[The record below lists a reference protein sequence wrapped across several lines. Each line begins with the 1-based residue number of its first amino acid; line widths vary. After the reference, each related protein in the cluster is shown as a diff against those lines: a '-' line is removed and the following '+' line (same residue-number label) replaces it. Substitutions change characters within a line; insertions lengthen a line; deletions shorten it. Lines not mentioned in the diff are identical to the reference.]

1 MFQLAVVALTALA
14 NTIIALAVYKRNPR
28 SATHLLLASL
38 SLITALWTVFNFLA
52 LQPGSEATRLFW
64 VKVVMFVTTPYG
76 TVIYLLAETFPGAI
90 LNIRKRKK
98 WFLII
103 FNIITAAFAISPYMF
118 TQVKNLP
125 GGSFELVPGP
135 AIILFAI
142 AFVGF
147 MTAGFVRLISK
158 FRHSRGLLRQQLLL
172 FLLGLIISFT
182 LLTLTNFIAVV
193 VFRTL
198 QLTALGPPF
207 TLILFG
213 MMVYA
218 ILRHRFLDINYL
230 VARAVSY
237 TLLLTSFV
245 GVYVAVLFAATRIV
259 PDSVNSTV
267 LSVVITLVV
276 ALSFNPLRSLVE
288 AISDRF
294 FFQRRYD
301 TEELLNKLTQIMAT
315 EINVQTMAEKLVTE
329 VAGQLRLTTAA
340 CVIFDGKSIVGV
352 ETIGF
357 KDHKKLEINELKKLV
372 LQQENQHIIFE
383 EVNDESKK
391 KVLRQSGIQAVFALN
406 VKQKNV
412 GLFII
417 GPKASGEIL
426 TDHDIDF
433 LTIFAPQAAI
443 ALQNAQSYRRIQQ
456 FSRTL
461 EKKVAERTEELKE
474 TQLRSLRKAKE
485 LLHLKDEFVFIATHD
500 LGTPVT
506 AIQGYTHLLD
516 AGKEKFSKDT
526 KENIAALSE
535 ASERLKQLTDD
546 LLQVARSDSGVIKIS
561 PTEINLYDSITAAIT
576 QLQPQAASRS
586 VKFVFKPISKKV
598 MVLADVEKVAE
609 VMENLLSNAVK
620 YNKEKGTV
628 TVTLSKKAGK
638 AEVSVTD
645 TGIGIPAAKQR
656 QVFQKFFRAQQNGA
670 ESVPGTGLGLFLV
683 KVLLKKMEGDITFT
697 SVENQGSTF
706 TFTLPLVRGSK
717 T

>member
-1 MFQLAVVALTALA
+1 MLQLAVVALTALA

-76 TVIYLLAETFPGAI
+76 TVIYLLAETFPGAT
-90 LNIRKRKK
+90 LDIRKRKQL
-98 WFLII
+98 FLLI
-103 FNIITAAFAISPYMF
+103 FNLITAAFAISPYMF
-118 TQVKNLP
+118 TQLKNLP

-147 MTAGFVRLISK
+147 MSAGFVRLISK
-158 FRHSRGLLRQQLLL
+158 FRRSKGLLRQQLLL
-172 FLLGLIISFT
+172 FLLGLVISFT

-193 VFRTL
+193 IFRTL

-207 TLILFG
+207 TLILFA

-230 VARAVSY
+230 VARTVSY

-259 PDSVNSTV
+259 PTSVDSTV

-276 ALSFNPLRSLVE
+276 ALSFNPLRTLVE
-288 AISDRF
+288 AVSDRF

-301 TEELLNKLTQIMAT
+301 TEQLLNRLTQIMAT
-315 EINVQTMAEKLVTE
+315 EIDVQTMAEKLVAE
-329 VAGQLRLTTAA
+329 VASQLRLTAAA
-340 CVIFDGKSIVGV
+340 CVIFDGKSVAGV
-352 ETIGF
+352 ETVGF
-357 KDHKKLEINELKKLV
+357 KEHKKLAISEFKKLV
-372 LQQENQHIIFE
+372 LQQENQPIIFE
-383 EVNDESKK
+383 ELKDETRKK
-391 KVLRQSGIQAVFALN
+391 LLRRDEIQAVFGLN
-406 VKQKNV
+406 IKHKNV
-412 GLFII
+412 GLFIV

-433 LTIFAPQAAI
+433 FTIFAPQAAI

-506 AIQGYTHLLD
+506 AIQGYTHLLSK
-516 AGKEKFSKDT
+516 GKETFSKDA
-526 KENIAALSE
+526 KENIDALTE

-561 PTEINLYDSITAAIT
+561 PSEVNLYDSITAAIT
-576 QLQPQAASRS
+576 QLQPQARTRS
-586 VKFVFKPISKKV
+586 ISFAFKPISKKV
-598 MVLADVEKVAE
+598 MVLADPEKVAE

-620 YNKEKGTV
+620 YNKEKGTI
-628 TVTLSKKAGK
+628 TVTLTKKAGK
-638 AEVSVTD
+638 AEVSVID
-645 TGIGIPAAKQR
+645 TGIGIPTAKQR

-683 KVLLKKMEGDITFT
+683 KVLLKKMNGNITFS

-706 TFTLPLVRGSK
+706 TFTLPLLPALK
-717 T
+717 K